1 MTTDVQTFIA
11 DLDGGVLAE
20 KLAHAISKVAAGVI
34 DHDKAGKIS
43 LDFSLKRIGSSYQ
56 VSIEHTLTYQAPTSK
71 GHTAEKNTTSTPMH
85 VGKGGRVTLFPEN
98 QVQMFD
104 KLGNPAISTTQQG

>member
-20 KLAHAISKVAAGVI
+20 KLAHAISRVAAGVI

-56 VSIEHTLTYQAPTSK
+56 VSVEHTLTFQAPTSK
-71 GHTAEKNTTSTPMH
+71 GHVSEKNTTSTPMH
-85 VGKGGRVTLFPEN
+85 VGKGGRITLFPEN
-98 QVQMFD
+98 QHQLFD
-104 KLGNPAISTTQQG
+104 GKGSPATRPME